1 MKNYYKLTTSATLGK
16 VGKKVLFDFLSFPSL
31 ILDVL
36 LCFLSLLQLTFIVF
50 VSPNHPFSFSFS
62 CFFFF
67 FFFQLMISLTLPPS
81 FPTPL
86 YMCLTLLLP
95 PFPQLHSLSIR
106 LPTSLS
112 LYLTLLPTTPLPLPL
127 QPFSHHTSPH
137 ISFSFFQPLLPL
149 YLSLYLSFLSLSE
162 M

>member
-1 MKNYYKLTTSATLGK
+1 
-16 VGKKVLFDFLSFPSL
+16 
-31 ILDVL
+31 
-36 LCFLSLLQLTFIVF
+36 
-50 VSPNHPFSFSFS
+50 
-62 CFFFF
+62 
-67 FFFQLMISLTLPPS
+67 MISLPLPPS
-81 FPTPL
+81 FPAPL

-149 YLSLYLSFLSLSE
+149 YLSLYLFFLSLSE
-162 M
+162 MWWSDEHREARRSELWWSTHAVVVMQRIITRWERIDGNITMITGQLQGLSTSSDPIMACLKRP